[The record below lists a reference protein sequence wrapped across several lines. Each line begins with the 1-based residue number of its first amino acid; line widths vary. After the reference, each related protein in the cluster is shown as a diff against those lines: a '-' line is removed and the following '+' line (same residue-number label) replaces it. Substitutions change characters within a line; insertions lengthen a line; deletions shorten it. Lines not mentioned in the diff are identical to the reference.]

1 MTGKRFDMNFIPF
14 YDQRESTIIV
24 EGRKGDHMLEIRYHG
39 HSCVQLTSGEH
50 SIIVDPFIS
59 GNPLAAT
66 KLSDIRVQ
74 YILLTHGHQDHILD
88 AVELAKQN
96 DATIIATFELA
107 NYLAWQGAKTT
118 ALNLGGS
125 AAFPFGRVKMTQAF
139 HSSGMVYDEEKR
151 IVYLGMPGGFIVNMG
166 GKTVYHA
173 GDTGLFGDMKLL
185 GERHDIDVAFLPIG
199 DVFTMGPEDAET
211 AAEWLKAK
219 FVVPIHY
226 NTFPPIQQDGEAFAA
241 RLKEK
246 RIDGQALKPG
256 EVIRL

>member
-1 MTGKRFDMNFIPF
+1 M
-14 YDQRESTIIV
+14 
-24 EGRKGDHMLEIRYHG
+24 HMLEIQYHG
-39 HSCVQLTSGEH
+39 HSCIQLTSEGH
-50 SIIVDPFIS
+50 SIIIDPFIT

-107 NYLAWQGAKTT
+107 NYLGWQGAKTM

-125 AAFPFGRVKMTQAF
+125 ASFPFGTVKMTQAF
-139 HSSGMVYDEEKR
+139 HSSGMVFEEDTR
-151 IVYLGMPGGFIVNMG
+151 IVYLGMPGGFIVTMG

-185 GERHDIDVAFLPIG
+185 GERHDIDAAFLPIG
-199 DVFTMGPEDAET
+199 DVFTMGPEDAKT
-211 AAEWLKAK
+211 AAEWVGAK
-219 FVVPIHY
+219 FVVPMHY
-226 NTFPPIQQDGEAFAA
+226 DTFPPIKQDGKAFVES
-241 RLKEK
+241 LKEK
-246 RIDGQALKPG
+246 GIDGAALKPG
-256 EVIRL
+256 ESTRL